1 MSHLS
6 TEQFLAKMKELI
18 RTGRRHFVART
29 RNGVSYLQHLA
40 DLGLTDVEEA
50 WECVLEL
57 EPIHYHSGPS
67 PDYGDASSSGRV
79 IWVFKSEING
89 IVAYIK
95 LKDETDRRGCVCLS
109 FHEDEP

>member
-1 MSHLS
+1 MCDLS
-6 TEQFLAKMKELI
+6 TEQFLAKMKEFI

-50 WECVLEL
+50 WECVLDL
-57 EPIHYHSGPS
+57 EPPHYHSGPS
-67 PDYGDASSSGRV
+67 PDYGDIASGLV
-79 IWVFKSEING
+79 IWVFKNEING
-89 IVAYIK
+89 IMAYIK
-95 LKDETDRRGCVCLS
+95 LKDETERRGCVCLS

>member
-6 TEQFLAKMKELI
+6 VEEFLTKMKELI

-57 EPIHYHSGPS
+57 EAIHYHSGPS
-67 PDYGDASSSGRV
+67 RDHGDAASGRV
-79 IWVFKSEING
+79 IWVFKTEING
-89 IVAYIK
+89 IMAYIK
-95 LKDETDRRGCVCLS
+95 LKDETVRRGCVCLS